1 MGNLTLSKFEK
12 IIKVAAQP
20 VTEAKKKVV
29 QKKNGGY
36 SGKKTRQRKAVN
48 TSGKQRGTSHE

>member
-1 MGNLTLSKFEK
+1 MGNITQSKFET

-29 QKKNGGY
+29 QKKNDGY
-36 SGKKTRQRKAVN
+36 SGKKTHQRTTAN